1 MSSLKFKKL
10 ASNAWAYKKTLKSGV
25 TRSLGMT
32 HPNSSTICKE
42 FVHGQAWFKNTP
54 QKIKM
59 QYFSTLPRDETY
71 EDQILQEL
79 DQLPTY
85 NEAEIQN
92 ELDTLEPEILSHL
105 NKPGSKIDITS
116 PGEPQ
121 TPKPSTPKNHPEDSI
136 HATIKGPFFQDK
148 ILKYFHQ
155 DTAKISLTLKKL
167 SQKTGPSPQGTYN
180 LFFDGASKGN
190 PGNSGAGFAV
200 YDANGTKCADFYVC
214 CGWATCNEAEYVGVL
229 TGLMICAMA
238 GIKRVHV
245 FGDSKLIISQLAGTW
260 RAKDTKMFKMR
271 E

>member
-10 ASNAWAYKKTLKSGV
+10 ATNAWTYKKTLKSGV
-25 TRSLGMT
+25 TRGLGMT
-32 HPNSSTICKE
+32 QSTPSKLCKE
-42 FVHGQAWFKNTP
+42 FVHGQAYLKNTP
-54 QKIKM
+54 LKFKM
-59 QYFSTLPRDETY
+59 HHFSTLPRDETY

-92 ELDTLEPEILSHL
+92 ELDTLEPEILSYL
-105 NKPGSKIDITS
+105 NKPGSKIDVPSS
-116 PGEPQ
+116 PKPQ
-121 TPKPSTPKNHPEDSI
+121 TPPSHPSDSI
-136 HATIKGPFFQDK
+136 HDTIKGPFFQDK
-148 ILKYFHQ
+148 ILKFFHQ
-155 DTAKISLTLKKL
+155 DPVKISATLKKL

-238 GIKRVHV
+238 NIKRVHV

-260 RAKDTKMFKMR
+260 RAKDVKMFKMR